1 MIAKS
6 ERRCSDMDLI
16 DRKAL
21 LIQIEISPQNTFIR
35 NTPLA
40 MDLRKLYSNGIKLAP
55 TVEAIPKGA
64 YEQVKWERDMAV
76 QQLNDYGV
84 QLGEKADCAKVVRC
98 NDCNHYSRGVCWNEN
113 ITSNCDCDL
122 EKEPNGYCDW
132 GERRGD

>member
-1 MIAKS
+1 M
-6 ERRCSDMDLI
+6 RLI
-16 DRKAL
+16 DADELEKNFAV
-21 LIQIEISPQNTFIR
+21 P
-35 NTPLA
+35 
-40 MDLRKLYSNGIKLAP
+40 SNELFYAGTVLEYIKDVP
-55 TVEAIPKGA
+55 TVDAIPKGA

-84 QLGEKADCAKVVRC
+84 QLGGKADLQAVVRC

-122 EKEPNGYCDW
+122 EKEPNGFCDW